1 MKDITKKLTKIIS
14 MLMAVMLLM
23 TVFGLTA
30 YAQGDGAYTVTT
42 TTTYAN
48 PETGLIVDGGTNE
61 ALGQSMVGSV
71 VLPTAL
77 VEVSGGRTF
86 VTIGIGLASNVSNTR
101 ILVQN
106 QRGVDSYSG
115 VGFTQTGTSWAHDDT
130 VLHLR
135 FEMADP
141 GNLISPII
149 FVDPMGRDVQ
159 FFIRL
164 NMESATPGTGMFA
177 SEMVVAPAVESD
189 QDNIDISEAVESPSE
204 SELESEIEEEQSEPE
219 RERRRVDIGDISL
232 DDVIGLTI
240 HLTEELEEVEEN
252 GANGAVV
259 AVASISGLS
268 VLGGGFYLFQ
278 KKKGG
283 K

>member
-1 MKDITKKLTKIIS
+1 
-14 MLMAVMLLM
+14 MLFM
-23 TVFGLTA
+23 TVFGLTVHA
-30 YAQGDGAYTVTT
+30 LEDGAYTVTT
-42 TTTYAN
+42 TTNYAN

-71 VLPTAL
+71 VSPTAL
-77 VEVSGGRTF
+77 VEVSGERTF
-86 VTIGIGLASNVSNTR
+86 VTIGIGLASNISNTR

-106 QRGVDSYSG
+106 QRGVDSYNG
-115 VGFTQTGTSWAHDDT
+115 VSFTQTGTSWAHDDT

-135 FEMADP
+135 FEMTDP

-164 NMESATPGTGMFA
+164 NMGTAASGTGMFV
-177 SEMVVAPAVESD
+177 SEMVAPSAVAESA
-189 QDNIDISEAVESPSE
+189 SETLQVNAEVAEP
-204 SELESEIEEEQSEPE
+204 IEALSEPE
-219 RERRRVDIGDISL
+219 PAIELEEPESERERHSVDIGEVSL
-232 DDVIGLTI
+232 VDVVGLTI
-240 HLTEELEEVEEN
+240 HLAKEVEEIEEN
-252 GANGAVV
+252 SVNGAVV
-259 AVASISGLS
+259 VAASIGGLG

-283 K
+283 N